1 MQDHVAFRLFT
12 KVGSASAG
20 TSVQSITAAVKTQ
33 DQAMIV
39 AGLANG
45 TSLVVHVVLANRS
58 VQHCPLGLQ
67 FSSWCML
74 CCLFDFRFPYTAGVT
89 LCTIHA

>member
-1 MQDHVAFRLFT
+1 MQDHVAFRLFA

-20 TSVQSITAAVKTQ
+20 TPIQSITAAVKTQ

-45 TSLVVHVVLANRS
+45 TALVVHVTLANRYA
-58 VQHCPLGLQ
+58 QRCPLGPQ
-67 FSSWCML
+67 SGSWCML
-74 CCLFDFRFPYTAGVT
+74 YSL
-89 LCTIHA
+89 LHIHFM